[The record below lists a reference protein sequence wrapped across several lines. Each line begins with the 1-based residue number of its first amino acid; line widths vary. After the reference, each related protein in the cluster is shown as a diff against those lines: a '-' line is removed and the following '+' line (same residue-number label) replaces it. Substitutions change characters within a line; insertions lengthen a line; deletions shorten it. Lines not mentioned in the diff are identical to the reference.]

1 MSKTIKI
8 LGTGCSKCKT
18 TANLVKEVVN
28 EQNIDAEIIKI
39 EDIMEIM
46 EYNVITTPA
55 IIVDE
60 EIVIKGRIPSKK
72 ELEELF
78 ENI

>member
-60 EIVIKGRIPSKK
+60 KIVIKGRIPSKK